1 MNKKF
6 IVFYTIFASLVF
18 VFSLAF
24 LSYNLYI
31 EYTYGNEL
39 SNTCFSTVTKNVK
52 TAASQDET
60 YFYNN
65 IKKAIGNLDDFS
77 FIEVKRNNKTVF
89 VNPKGFTQEQT
100 SSRLSKKFNIEMQ
113 TNIGRIKISTNIYKL
128 KPATILYYS
137 KISFLIILFITL
149 FTIVLIIIQ
158 NAKDKKIIVSEEDD
172 EIIEI
177 NNNEDEISISENI
190 ENTEV
195 SIQESVSDSPAESTN
210 VDNENESEVE
220 EIEPV
225 KETKKVKLPYEDYKP
240 VDIKDEDAAPQ
251 GLFNPDTGLGWE
263 SYLNT
268 RLESEINRA
277 ISSEFDLALFVIRVP
292 EIDRASE
299 LCSNICSY
307 LALQFQFKDLL
318 FEYKKDCFVGM
329 KISMNLDEAL
339 VFSEKLYADIKNL
352 IGNKKCF
359 IGISTRSI
367 RMVSGD
373 RLLLEADQ
381 ALQHAQED
389 ETSPV
394 IAFRVDSEK
403 YRQFLEHDN
412 D

>member
-6 IVFYTIFASLVF
+6 TIFYTIFASLIF

-31 EYTYGNEL
+31 EYTYGNEFT
-39 SNTCFSTVTKNVK
+39 NTCFTTITKNVK
-52 TAASQDET
+52 SAASKDESF
-60 YFYNN
+60 FYGS
-65 IKKAIGNLDDFS
+65 IEKAVGNLEDYA
-77 FIEVKRNNKTVF
+77 FIEIKLNNKTVLI
-89 VNPKGFTQEQT
+89 NPKGYTQEQT
-100 SSRLSKKFNIEMQ
+100 ISRLSKDFKTEIQ
-113 TNIGRIKISTNIYKL
+113 TEIGKIKITANIYKL
-128 KPATILYYS
+128 KPSSVYYYG

-149 FTIVLIIIQ
+149 LTIVLIIIQ
-158 NAKDKKIIVSEEDD
+158 NSKDKKID
-172 EIIEI
+172 
-177 NNNEDEISISENI
+177 NSI
-190 ENTEV
+190 
-195 SIQESVSDSPAESTN
+195 IQESDEENVIEYAETNIQEENISSTEAKNSD
-210 VDNENESEVE
+210 ENEEIEEETESSIPEETVE
-220 EIEPV
+220 DAEPV
-225 KETKKVKLPYEDYKP
+225 KETPKIKLPYEEYKP
-240 VDIKDEDAAPQ
+240 VDIKPEDEAPQ

-292 EIDRASE
+292 EIDRTSE

-307 LALQFQFKDLL
+307 LGIQFQFKDLL

-339 VFSEKLYADIKNL
+339 NFSEKLYADIKNL
-352 IGNKKCF
+352 VGSKDCY

-367 RMVSGD
+367 RMVSGE

-389 ETSPV
+389 KTSPV
-394 IAFRVDSEK
+394 IAFRVDAEK

-412 D
+412 